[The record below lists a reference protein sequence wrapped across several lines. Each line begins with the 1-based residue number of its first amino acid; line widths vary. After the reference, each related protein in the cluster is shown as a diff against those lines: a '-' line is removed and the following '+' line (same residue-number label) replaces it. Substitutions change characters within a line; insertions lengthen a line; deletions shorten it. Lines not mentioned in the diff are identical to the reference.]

1 MVLRIG
7 GPIIERRSLQEAIE
21 SGELQEGR
29 PGFFSTQGI
38 TSPSLSIPDI
48 IKKPIQNLTTSL
60 SMPQNIAGI
69 GIGGL
74 VIIGIVAFLV
84 FRKWHLITNVVDV
97 R

>member
-38 TSPSLSIPDI
+38 TSSSLAIPT
-48 IKKPIQNLTTSL
+48 LTNI
-60 SMPQNIAGI
+60 SMPSSIAGI

-74 VIIGIVAFLV
+74 IIVGIIAFFLL
-84 FRKWHLITNVVDV
+84 RK
-97 R
+97 